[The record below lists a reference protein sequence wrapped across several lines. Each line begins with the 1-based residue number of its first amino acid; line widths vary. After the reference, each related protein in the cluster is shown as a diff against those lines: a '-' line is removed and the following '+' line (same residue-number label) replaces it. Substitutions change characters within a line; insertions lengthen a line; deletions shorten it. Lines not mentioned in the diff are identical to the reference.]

1 METCLLTRWRTVQR
15 WHELNIGIYTKR
27 GNLRTNVKG
36 GYQVEEP
43 QDKSTDVVIGA
54 DEVVV
59 VMKFL

>member
-1 METCLLTRWRTVQR
+1 M
-15 WHELNIGIYTKR
+15 
-27 GNLRTNVKG
+27 LREDIKWKK
-36 GYQVEEP
+36 P